1 MRARSPRTRVR
12 VTRLLADAVH
22 GIRSQPTRS
31 ILTCLGTVVGVG
43 AMVTILGLAA
53 TANGQIEETFSAQ
66 SSTLVTAEPSGAGG
80 SRFPA
85 DAVADVA
92 AIEGVRKVAIVSSM
106 TSPDPPRVHPGAP
119 DPGREP
125 PRVSGVTSD
134 YWAAVEAPLLQGRL
148 IDESLADRPV
158 AVLGERT
165 AARLGITDVAD
176 QVLID
181 VQGQD
186 FLVIGIVGPAR
197 RDQVS
202 AGDIAISQEYV
213 RDWLPKD
220 DYREQML
227 VTTRLG
233 AGETTARQ
241 LPTAVDAFRP
251 DRFVAHYPTRPRVV
265 DDAVSADLQRLFVL
279 LAVVTM
285 VVGAIGIANVAL
297 MSVMERRR
305 EIGLR
310 RALGARSHHIVA
322 QVLFESAILG
332 ALGGAAGGA
341 LGQFVV
347 IGVSIAR
354 DWTPTLDPLVTVAA
368 APLGLLV
375 GVVAGLYPALRAA
388 RLPPMAALRSS

>member
-1 MRARSPRTRVR
+1 LR

-53 TANGQIEETFSAQ
+53 TANGQIGETFSAQ
-66 SSTLVTAEPSGAGG
+66 SSTLVTAELSGAGGG

-85 DAVADVA
+85 DAVPRVA
-92 AIEGVRKVAIVSSM
+92 AIDGVRSAAIVSSI
-106 TSPDPPRVHPGAP
+106 TFSDSPRVHPGEP
-119 DPGREP
+119 DPGQEP
-125 PRVSGVTSD
+125 PRVSGVTPD
-134 YWAAVEAPLLQGRL
+134 YWTAVEAPLLQGRL

-165 AARLGITDVAD
+165 AARLGITDVAE
-176 QVLID
+176 QVMID

-213 RDWLPKD
+213 RGWLPKG
-220 DYREQML
+220 DYIEQML

-241 LPTAVDAFRP
+241 LPTAVDPFRP
-251 DRFVAHYPTRPRVV
+251 DRFAAHYPARPRVV

-279 LAVVTM
+279 LAIVTM
-285 VVGAIGIANVAL
+285 IVGAIGIANVAL

-322 QVLFESAILG
+322 QFLFESALLG

-354 DWTPTLDPLVTVAA
+354 DWTPTLNPLVTVAA

-375 GVVAGLYPALRAA
+375 GVLAGLYPALRAA
-388 RLPPMAALRSS
+388 RMPPMTALRSPA

>member
-1 MRARSPRTRVR
+1 MRARGPRTRVR

-66 SSTLVTAEPSGAGG
+66 SSTLVTAELSGAGG

-92 AIEGVRKVAIVSSM
+92 AIEGVRNVAIVSSI
-106 TSPDPPRVHPGAP
+106 TSVPPRVHPGEP
-119 DPGREP
+119 DPGKEP
-125 PRVSGVTSD
+125 PRVSGVTPD
-134 YWAAVEAPLLQGRL
+134 YWTAVEAPLLQGRL

-165 AARLGITDVAD
+165 AMRLGITDVAD

-202 AGDIAISQEYV
+202 AGDIAISQDYV
-213 RDWLPKD
+213 RGWLPKG
-220 DYREQML
+220 DYIEQML

-241 LPTAVDAFRP
+241 LPTAVDPFRP

-279 LAVVTM
+279 LAIVTM
-285 VVGAIGIANVAL
+285 IVGAIGIANVAL

-310 RALGARSHHIVA
+310 RALGARSRHIVA
-322 QVLFESAILG
+322 QFLFESAILG

-375 GVVAGLYPALRAA
+375 GVLAGLYPALRAA
-388 RLPPMAALRSS
+388 RLPPMTALRSS